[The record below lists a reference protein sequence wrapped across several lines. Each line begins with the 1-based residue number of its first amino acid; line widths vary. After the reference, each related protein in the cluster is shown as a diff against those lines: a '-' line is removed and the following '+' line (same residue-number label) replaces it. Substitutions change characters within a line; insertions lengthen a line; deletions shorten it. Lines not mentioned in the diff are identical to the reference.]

1 MNADKGDEDYDPKK
15 LICPECCPIP
25 TKNCDKHGK

>member
-1 MNADKGDEDYDPKK
+1 MDVGRDNEDYDPKK

-25 TKNCDKHGK
+25 IKNCSKHGK